1 MKNITIRLFN
11 KIILG
16 CLFVFPITNIY
27 ADTSA
32 LLQERQRVINQIAQ
46 GQQRGNQYQSEYNA
60 KLEAERKNREYQQR
74 LDTTRKNARKPE
86 MPTEQQINRLRDL
99 MTSDAAKNAV
109 NYLDNL
115 QPDSYQSRQVEPVE
129 MNGFDKNLYPQ
140 KDNGFEYKSGNGGGV
155 NEQELFPLNLGR
167 QN

>member
-1 MKNITIRLFN
+1 MSIKSFKNVVLT
-11 KIILG
+11 
-16 CLFVFPITNIY
+16 CLFISPITNIY
-27 ADTSA
+27 ADTNA
-32 LLQERQRVINQIAQ
+32 VLQERQRVINQMAQ
-46 GQQRGNQYQSEYNA
+46 DQQRFNQYQSEYYA
-60 KLEAERKNREYQQR
+60 KLEAERKNREYQQK
-74 LDTTRKNARKPE
+74 LSTTRKNARKPE

>member
-1 MKNITIRLFN
+1 MKNITIRLFK

-46 GQQRGNQYQSEYNA
+46 GQQRVNQYQSEYNA
-60 KLEAERKNREYQQR
+60 KLEAERKNREYQQK
-74 LDTTRKNARKPE
+74 LSTTRKNTNRAE
-86 MPTEQQINRLRDL
+86 IPTEQQINKLGDL

-115 QPDSYQSRQVEPVE
+115 KPDSYQSRQVEPVV
-129 MNGFDKNLYPQ
+129 MNGFDNNLYGQ
-140 KDNGFEYKSGNGGGV
+140 RDSEVQYKYGNSGSI
-155 NEQELFPLNLGR
+155 NEQELFPLNLPR
-167 QN
+167 QQ

>member
-1 MKNITIRLFN
+1 VYKDQFIKGEKMKNITIRLFK

-46 GQQRGNQYQSEYNA
+46 GQQRVNQYQSEYNA
-60 KLEAERKNREYQQR
+60 KLEAERKNREYQQK
-74 LDTTRKNARKPE
+74 LSTTRKNTNRAE
-86 MPTEQQINRLRDL
+86 IPTEQQINKLGDL

-115 QPDSYQSRQVEPVE
+115 KPDSYQSRQVEPVE
-129 MNGFDKNLYPQ
+129 MNGFDNNLYGQ
-140 KDNGFEYKSGNGGGV
+140 RDSEV
-155 NEQELFPLNLGR
+155 
-167 QN
+167 

>member
-1 MKNITIRLFN
+1 MQNITTHLL
-11 KIILG
+11 KKMILV
-16 CLFVFPITNIY
+16 CIFVSPLTNIY

-32 LLQERQRVINQIAQ
+32 LLQERQRVINQMAQ
-46 GQQRGNQYQSEYNA
+46 GQQRVNQYQSEYNA

-129 MNGFDKNLYPQ
+129 MNGFDNNLYDQ
-140 KDNGFEYKSGNGGGV
+140 RDNEVKYKYGNGGGV
-155 NEQELFPLNLGR
+155 NEKELFPLNLPR
-167 QN
+167 QQ

>member
-1 MKNITIRLFN
+1 MQNITTHLL
-11 KIILG
+11 KKMILV
-16 CLFVFPITNIY
+16 CIFVSPLTNIY
-27 ADTSA
+27 ADTSL
-32 LLQERQRVINQIAQ
+32 LLQERQRVINHLAQ
-46 GQQRGNQYQSEYNA
+46 GQQKINQYQAESSA
-60 KLEAERKNREYQQR
+60 RLEAERQNREYQQR

>member
-1 MKNITIRLFN
+1 MSIKSFKNVVLT
-11 KIILG
+11 
-16 CLFVFPITNIY
+16 CLFISPITNIY
-27 ADTSA
+27 ADTNA
-32 LLQERQRVINQIAQ
+32 VLQERQRVINQMAQ
-46 GQQRGNQYQSEYNA
+46 DQQRFNQYQSEYYA
-60 KLEAERKNREYQQR
+60 KLEAERKNREYQQK
-74 LDTTRKNARKPE
+74 LSTTRKNARKPE

-99 MTSDAAKNAV
+99 MTSDAVKNAV

-115 QPDSYQSRQVEPVE
+115 QPDSYQSPQVEPVE